1 VSKRAEALLKKLE
14 SGAPTEGA
22 LVTWL
27 KEDIKRTGIV
37 WSRSDKPSG
46 FWVIPEDLKDVEDM
60 VHLTYR
66 MKASPESRWQE
77 LS

>member
-1 VSKRAEALLKKLE
+1 MSKRAEALLKKLE

-27 KEDIKRTGIV
+27 K
-37 WSRSDKPSG
+37 SDRPSG
-46 FWVIPEDLKDVEDM
+46 FWVIPDDLKDVEDM

-77 LS
+77 WS